1 MAHFRNWVCGRPR
14 RHKPQERSA
23 SQFFVNTGAVP
34 LSGWPVQVNVLGGF
48 EVWLNST
55 PITTL
60 PKKAEALLAY
70 LALNIGRSQMRDK
83 LAALL
88 WGETGDIQA
97 RNSLRQAF
105 FVVRR
110 KFGLTASTKPPIL
123 LTAGETIALNPVV
136 VDVDAVKF
144 QLLIAECTPN
154 ELQRAVNL
162 YKGDLLEGLNVTES
176 PFEQW
181 LLVERERLREL
192 ATDALRQ
199 LLAFHMRTAST
210 EAAIQTAVQL
220 LALDP
225 LQEAIHRCLM
235 RLYAGQKRWGAVQR
249 QYRVC
254 LETLRRELNAA
265 PEPRTIKLWQNI
277 LQERQ
282 KAS

>member
-1 MAHFRNWVCGRPR
+1 MHVSLF
-14 RHKPQERSA
+14 
-23 SQFFVNTGAVP
+23 
-34 LSGWPVQVNVLGGF
+34 GGF
-48 EVWLNST
+48 EAWLNSARI
-55 PITTL
+55 PTL

-88 WGETGDIQA
+88 WGDTGDIQA

-105 FVVRR
+105 FVLRR
-110 KFGLTASTKPPIL
+110 KFEATAATTEPIL
-123 LTAGETIALNPVV
+123 LTAGETVALNPAA

-144 QLLIAECTPN
+144 QLLIAEGTPN

-162 YKGDLLEGLNVTES
+162 YTGDLLEGLNVTES

-181 LLVERERLREL
+181 LMAQRERLREL

-199 LLAFHMRTAST
+199 LLAFHMSTASS

-225 LQEAIHRCLM
+225 LQETVHRSLM
-235 RLYAGQKRWGAVQR
+235 RLYAEQERWGAVQR
-249 QYRVC
+249 QYHVC
-254 LETLRRELNAA
+254 LETLRRELDALPA
-265 PEPRTIKLWQNI
+265 PETTKLWQDI
-277 LQERQ
+277 LQR
-282 KAS
+282 

>member
-1 MAHFRNWVCGRPR
+1 M
-14 RHKPQERSA
+14 
-23 SQFFVNTGAVP
+23 
-34 LSGWPVQVNVLGGF
+34 QVNLFGGF
-48 EVWLNST
+48 EVWLNSVRI
-55 PITTL
+55 PAL

-70 LALNIGRSQMRDK
+70 LVLNIDRPQMRDK

-88 WGETGDIQA
+88 WGETGDAEA
-97 RNSLRQAF
+97 RNNLRQAV
-105 FVVRR
+105 FVLRR
-110 KFGLTASTKPPIL
+110 RFESTGWKRPIL
-123 LTAGETIALNPVV
+123 LITSETVTLNPVA
-136 VDVDAVKF
+136 VDVDALKF
-144 QLLIAECTPN
+144 QRLIAAGRPN

-192 ATDALRQ
+192 AADALRQ
-199 LLAFHMRTAST
+199 LLAFHVRTAST

-265 PEPRTIKLWQNI
+265 PEPRTIKLWQSI